1 MTGTFI
7 QRAAYRVRQFGWAVA
22 AWWRRPSVAE
32 LEAARSVL
40 PEAGW
45 RVFSEMPAVDQTHA
59 LKVWADLR
67 AAGYDDPAL
76 AQAALL
82 HDAAKRSG
90 GVTLLHRVAVVLIKA
105 FAPERWNQL
114 RALPEP
120 PRRSLLYPLWAH
132 ANHPLTGAR
141 LAEQAGCHPQA
152 VELIRWHQDPLPPAA
167 QRTAQDRLLAA
178 LQKADDD
185 N

>member
-1 MTGTFI
+1 MTETFF
-7 QRAAYRVRQFGWAVA
+7 QRAAYRVRQFGWAVTA
-22 AWWRRPSVAE
+22 QWQRPTADE
-32 LEAARSVL
+32 LEAAASVL

-45 RVFSEMPAVDQTHA
+45 RVFTEMPAADQTHA

-90 GVTLLHRVAVVLIKA
+90 GVTLIHRVAVVLIKA
-105 FAPERWNQL
+105 FAPGQWTKLKAQ
-114 RALPEP
+114 PEP
-120 PRRSLLYPLWAH
+120 PRRSLRYPLWAH
-132 ANHPLTGAR
+132 ANHPLTGAQ
-141 LAEQAGCHPQA
+141 LAAEAGCCAEA
-152 VELIRWHQDPLPPAA
+152 VELIRRHQDPLPSAG
-167 QRTAQDRLLAA
+167 QRTEQDRLLAA